1 MISAVMSVF
10 LCRLDLSAFSTSVI
24 PQRINTGNEEKEGTE
39 ESIRGGLNFDSHV
52 FLYTCSIS

>member
-52 FLYTCSIS
+52 FFVHV